1 MAAVTHNPA
10 KETENLIDVLRPISG
25 VKNSCFCCCCFLFGA
40 LRESL
45 YGTAAVPRGPVCMY
59 HSAVAKTVT
68 FGESARRNPSDY

>member
-25 VKNSCFCCCCFLFGA
+25 VKNSCCFLFGA
-40 LRESL
+40 LRKSL

-68 FGESARRNPSDY
+68 FGESARHNPSDY